1 MNIFVLDDRPE
12 IAAQM
17 VCDKHCSK
25 MIVESGQMLST
36 AHRMLDGTMELRPSK
51 SGKRMVKYYIHN
63 NSNME
68 KVLYKAVHHHHP
80 CTVWTMESAANYEWH
95 YNHFLGLIDEFQYRY
110 KKSHMTANK
119 LKSILARPPQNIPDI
134 GLTKFRQAMQHYPM
148 CMNED
153 TVTAYRQYY
162 HAAKSFAKWEKGR
175 PAPAWWEGYKGP
187 EFYMTA

>member
-1 MNIFVLDDRPE
+1 MNIFVLDDNPE
-12 IAAQM
+12 TAAQM

-80 CTVWTMESAANYEWH
+80 CTVWTCETSGNYVWH
-95 YNHFLGLIDEFQYRY
+95 YLHYVALSEEYTYRY
-110 KKSHMTANK
+110 GKSHGAFTNNNIGSVLANLPK
-119 LKSILARPPQNIPDI
+119 NIKP
-134 GLTKFRQAMQHYPM
+134 GSRGKFPIAMSAYPE
-148 CMNED
+148 CIIEED
-153 TVTAYRQYY
+153 PINSYRNYY
-162 HAAKSFAKWEKGR
+162 NVAKKSFAVWTKREV
-175 PAPAWWEGYKGP
+175 P
-187 EFYMTA
+187 EWFHV

>member
-1 MNIFVLDDRPE
+1 MNIFVLDDNPE
-12 IAAQM
+12 TAAQM

-110 KKSHMTANK
+110 KKTHMTANK

-134 GLTKFRQAMQHYPM
+134 GLTKFRQAMKHYPM

-175 PAPAWWEGYKGP
+175 PAPTWWEGYKGP